1 MVMEIQCTW
10 APRMLT
16 RIVEYG
22 TRGSCL
28 TAVLVRLTQE
38 MDGAPHRSTD
48 MDRHAWFS
56 ILCGIPA
63 CKQGALLL
71 VSWADELERAFKQ
84 GI

>member
-1 MVMEIQCTW
+1 MDRNMVMEIQCTW

-56 ILCGIPA
+56 ILCHNRP
-63 CKQGALLL
+63 LLANKVL
-71 VSWADELERAFKQ
+71 YY
-84 GI
+84 